1 MHNAHFETQT
11 REQEMVARLKAG
23 DPEACT
29 WCVETHTPALYRLAL
44 RIVNDPA
51 EAEDVVQDTFLSA
64 FRHIQQFDGRSSLGT
79 WLYRIAYNAALMR
92 LRKRHE
98 AIPLGVH
105 EHSEDGDNNDLIPDE
120 RETPDE
126 AVLRRE
132 AVEQLGE
139 ALLALP
145 PSLRSVFFLRE
156 VEDLSTAETA
166 RRLQISEGAVKV
178 RLHRARQALRRHL
191 QAQREQRPQ
200 PIASLACTEALHFI
214 EAAERRGEHV
224 DPSLKATLREYI
236 ALCED
241 CRVALNPRY
250 ETVLFYCDDRPSDSL
265 SPEARHTLFVRLQQ
279 LWGEQKEKR

>member
-1 MHNAHFETQT
+1 VKTAEPNIQAH
-11 REQEMVARLKAG
+11 EQEMVARLKAG
-23 DPEACT
+23 DPEACA

-51 EAEDVVQDTFLSA
+51 EAEDVVQDAFLSA

-79 WLYRIAYNAALMR
+79 WLYRIAYNAALMH
-92 LRKRHE
+92 LRKRRD
-98 AIPLGVH
+98 AVPLGNA
-105 EHSEDGDNNDLIPDE
+105 ENEEGEEDFVVDE
-120 RETPDE
+120 GETPDE

-145 PSLRSVFFLRE
+145 PSLRTVFFLRE

-166 RRLQISEGAVKV
+166 RRLKISEGAVKV

-191 QAQREQRPQ
+191 QAQLEQQPQ

-224 DPSLKATLREYI
+224 DPHLKATLREYI

-241 CRVALNPRY
+241 CRIALNPRY
-250 ETVLFYCDDRPSDSL
+250 ETVLFYCDDRPAESL
-265 SPEARHTLFVRLQQ
+265 APTAQQALLARLQQ
-279 LWGEQKEKR
+279 LWDKPA